1 MIARPHPARAA
12 GVLFFLLLGA
22 CCAILII
29 GFAGSA
35 SASQWAD
42 QEQRLVDRINA
53 ERQAAGL
60 GALRVDAELQR
71 VARDW
76 TGVMLAEDRLYHNLS
91 LGPQV
96 DRDWQRLGEN
106 VGWTE
111 RGTTAL
117 ELVDAVHV
125 AFMESSAHRD
135 NVLRAEFGWVGVGVQ
150 VNAAGRLWTTVNFMQ
165 GTGVSPP
172 SPLEPGAFRDVN
184 GGTHAAAIRA
194 IALAGVT
201 QGCAP
206 ELFCPERQVT
216 RGQMASFL
224 TRALDLPPA
233 SGGRFADTSG
243 SPHRAAIDSLAAAG
257 ITSGCATG
265 RFCPNEP
272 VSRGQMASFLQRAWD
287 LPDGGILGFVDVTLS
302 SVHRLAIEAIADAGI
317 TLGCGDGRYC
327 PSQPVKRSEMA
338 SFLGRALNLV

>member
-1 MIARPHPARAA
+1 MDRTHPARAA
-12 GVLFFLLLGA
+12 GLLFLLGGL
-22 CCAILII
+22 CAVLII

-42 QEQRLVDRINA
+42 SEQRLVDRINA
-53 ERQAAGL
+53 ERRSAGL

-71 VARDW
+71 VARAW
-76 TGVMLAEDRLYHNLS
+76 TGVMLAEHRLYHNLN

-96 DRDWQRLGEN
+96 NRDWQRLAEN

-111 RGTTAL
+111 RGATTP

-125 AFMESSAHRD
+125 AFMGSPAHRD

-150 VNAAGRLWTTVNFMQ
+150 VTASGRLWTTVNFMQ
-165 GTGVSPP
+165 GAGAPPPPP
-172 SPLEPGAFRDVN
+172 SLPLEPGAFRDVN

-201 QGCAP
+201 QGCAS

-233 SGGRFADTSG
+233 PWGSFSDTAG

-265 RFCPNEP
+265 GFCPNQP

-287 LPDGGILGFVDVTLS
+287 LPDSGVLRFFDITLS
-302 SVHRLAIEAIADAGI
+302 SVHRAAIEAIADAGI
-317 TLGCGDGRYC
+317 TLGCADQRYC
-327 PSQPVKRSEMA
+327 PDQPVKRSEMA

>member
-1 MIARPHPARAA
+1 MDRIHPARAA
-12 GVLFFLLLGA
+12 GVLFLLGGF
-22 CCAILII
+22 CAALII

-53 ERQAAGL
+53 ERRAVGL

-76 TGVMLAEDRLYHNLS
+76 TGVMLAEHRLYHNLN

-111 RGTTAL
+111 RGNTAL

-125 AFMESSAHRD
+125 AFMQSPAHRD

-150 VNAAGRLWTTVNFMQ
+150 VTSAGRLWATVNFMQ
-165 GTGVSPP
+165 GAGVPP
-172 SPLEPGAFRDVN
+172 PPLLEPGTFRDVN
-184 GGTHAAAIRA
+184 GGTHAGAIRA

-233 SGGRFADTSG
+233 SGGRFADTAG

-257 ITSGCATG
+257 ITGGCATG
-265 RFCPNEP
+265 SFCPNQP

-287 LPDGGILGFVDVTLS
+287 LPDSSVLRFVDITLS
-302 SVHRLAIEAIADAGI
+302 SVHRTAIEAIADAGI
-317 TLGCGDGRYC
+317 TLGCADQRYC
-327 PSQPVKRSEMA
+327 PNQPVKRSEMA